1 MAIRRATPALLALL
15 LAFAVP
21 GVLAQADGG
30 EGADAGNG
38 LDFDMDALGLEAE
51 RGPSRDDLSELE
63 REKLIIRGEEGESIS
78 QLRLAR
84 YYQAGV
90 RGFPRD
96 RQEAYRWYRAAAKSG
111 ELEAQ
116 VQVAA
121 MYLTGTGV
129 RRSPTHAFTWFR
141 RAAERGHPEA
151 AKALGE
157 MYYQGV
163 GTEQDLDA
171 AYTWFRQS
179 AEAGDPLAQLRVG
192 RMHRQGQGTRE
203 SDFQAYLWLN
213 LAAMAEGELAET
225 AAAER
230 DELEEGF
237 SEAEKLGAKLV
248 SREYIQLY
256 ADPALRRAQEE
267 ERRREEQPGPPGVDM
282 TSDPIDLP
290 SPEVDDPE
298 ETDEGGAGA
307 AE

>member
-1 MAIRRATPALLALL
+1 MSRRLLPLILL
-15 LAFAVP
+15 FGLAPVA
-21 GVLAQADGG
+21 AQ
-30 EGADAGNG
+30 EGDS
-38 LDFDMDALGLEAE
+38 LDLDPDALGLEAE

-63 REKLIIRGEEGESIS
+63 REKLVIRAEEGEAIS

-84 YYQAGV
+84 YYQAGA
-90 RGFPRD
+90 RGFPQD
-96 RQEAYRWYRAAAKSG
+96 PDKAYRWYRAAAKSG

-129 RRSPTHAFTWFR
+129 RRSPTHAFTWFE

-163 GTEQDLDA
+163 GTERDYDR

-192 RMHRQGQGTRE
+192 RMHREGQGTRE

-230 DELEEGF
+230 DTLEEDF
-237 SEAEKLGAKLV
+237 SEAEQLGAKLV
-248 SREYIQLY
+248 SREYVQLY
-256 ADPALRRAQEE
+256 ADPALRRAHEE
-267 ERRREEQPGPPGVDM
+267 EKEREEQSGPPGVEM
-282 TSDPIDLP
+282 TTDPIDLP
-290 SPEVDDPE
+290 GPGVESPEE
-298 ETDEGGAGA
+298 GEGGGGGDGEGEP
-307 AE
+307 AESAD